1 MIEKC
6 YAVIMAGGRGERFWP
21 LSEKTL
27 PKPFLPLLGEKT
39 MIQETVERIKH
50 LIPEDRILIVLSR
63 DHFPIAQQQLPEIPL
78 RNFVLEPFGRD
89 TAACI
94 GLASLYIG
102 SRDKDASMM
111 VLAADH
117 LITDRKAFFKTIT
130 SSLVFLTSNDYII
143 TIGVKPT
150 RPEIGYGY
158 IELGE
163 KLECIDKESFYRV
176 KRFVEKPTLSM
187 ATRYLKT
194 DQYCWNSG
202 MFIWK
207 NSTIQKL
214 LSLYLPELW
223 NGLMRISKHLGDD
236 EKEEVIEREFSKF
249 ERISIDYGILEKS
262 SQVVVVPASFY
273 WDDVG
278 TWDALE
284 RVYSLDEF
292 DNVVVGKH
300 VGKDTRG
307 CIIFSREREQLVAT
321 WGVKDLVI
329 VNAKG
334 KILVCH
340 KEKAPYLKEIV
351 HLIER
356 G

>member
-21 LSEKTL
+21 LSEESL
-27 PKPFLPLLGEKT
+27 PKPFLPLLGERT
-39 MIQETVERIKH
+39 MIRETVGRIKL
-50 LIPEDRILIVLSR
+50 LIPEERIVIVLSR
-63 DHFPIAQQQLPEIPL
+63 DHLPIAQQQLPEIPL

-102 SRDKDASMM
+102 ERDKDASMV

-117 LITDRKAFFKTIT
+117 LITGKKAFFKTIT
-130 SSLVFLTSNDYII
+130 SSLTFLKSNDYII

-150 RPEIGYGY
+150 RPETGYGY
-158 IELGE
+158 IRLGE
-163 KLECIDKESFYRV
+163 KLECIDGESFYRV
-176 KRFVEKPTLSM
+176 KRFIEKPALSV

-202 MFIWK
+202 IFVWK
-207 NSTIQKL
+207 NSTIQKS
-214 LSLYLPELW
+214 LSLYMPELW
-223 NGLMRISKHLGDD
+223 NGLVRINEHLGNEEE
-236 EKEEVIEREFSKF
+236 EKVIRREFSKF
-249 ERISIDYGILEKS
+249 ERISIDYGVLEKS
-262 SQVVVVPASFY
+262 SRVVVVPASFN

-278 TWDALE
+278 TWTALE
-284 RVYSLDEF
+284 RAYNLDEF
-292 DNVVVGKH
+292 DNVVVGRH

-307 CIIFSREREQLVAT
+307 CIVFSRDQLIAT

-329 VNAKG
+329 VQAKG

-340 KEKAPYLKEIV
+340 KEKTSSLKEIV
-351 HLIER
+351 RLIEKE
-356 G
+356 